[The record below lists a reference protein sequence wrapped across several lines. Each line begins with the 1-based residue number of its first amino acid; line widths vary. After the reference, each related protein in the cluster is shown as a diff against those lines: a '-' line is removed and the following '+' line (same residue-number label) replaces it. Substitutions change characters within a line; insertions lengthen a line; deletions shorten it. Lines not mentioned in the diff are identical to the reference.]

1 MRTDPLLDDAHRM
14 IIARMNDDGIQV
26 GDVVELAAGGPAMT
40 VQARSQNLVYC
51 AWMADG
57 SLHQGTFETGSL
69 RRLRAGTT
77 ASRRQPNSS
86 PPSSDPSP

>member
-1 MRTDPLLDDAHRM
+1 M
-14 IIARMNDDGIQV
+14 IIAPMNDDDIQV

-57 SLHQGTFETGSL
+57 GLHQGTFETTSL
-69 RRLRAGTT
+69 RRLRAGGRAARPRPT
-77 ASRRQPNSS
+77 SS
-86 PPSSDPSP
+86 PSSSDPSP

>member
-1 MRTDPLLDDAHRM
+1 
-14 IIARMNDDGIQV
+14 MNDDGIQH

-57 SLHQGTFETGSL
+57 SLHQGTFETASL
-69 RRLRAGTT
+69 RRLRTSGH
-77 ASRRQPNSS
+77 ASGLQPASA
-86 PPSSDPSP
+86 PPSDPSA

>member
-1 MRTDPLLDDAHRM
+1 M
-14 IIARMNDDGIQV
+14 IIATMNDDGIQV

-57 SLHQGTFETGSL
+57 SLHQGTFETSSL
-69 RRLRAGTT
+69 RRLRKGGT
-77 ASRRQPNSS
+77 AARRQPTSS
-86 PPSSDPSP
+86 PSSDPLP

>member
-1 MRTDPLLDDAHRM
+1 M
-14 IIARMNDDGIQV
+14 IIASMSDDDIQV

-57 SLHQGTFETGSL
+57 GLHQGTFETSSL
-69 RRLRAGTT
+69 RRLRAGGM
-77 ASRRQPNSS
+77 APRRQPATS
-86 PPSSDPSP
+86 PPPSDPSR